1 MEVGAVVMQAE
12 AAAEAGSCAEMRWEY
27 PQPAWARKPA
37 SPSVEVLEQRAKAWH
52 LAHHMHAASL
62 KEVPPEEC
70 SSGPR
75 KRQRRL

>member
-1 MEVGAVVMQAE
+1 M
-12 AAAEAGSCAEMRWEY
+12 AAAEAGACAEMHREY

-37 SPSVEVLEQRAKAWH
+37 SPSVQVLEQRAKAWH

-62 KEVPPEEC
+62 EEKGAGWRDFTEAC
-70 SSGPR
+70 SSGQR